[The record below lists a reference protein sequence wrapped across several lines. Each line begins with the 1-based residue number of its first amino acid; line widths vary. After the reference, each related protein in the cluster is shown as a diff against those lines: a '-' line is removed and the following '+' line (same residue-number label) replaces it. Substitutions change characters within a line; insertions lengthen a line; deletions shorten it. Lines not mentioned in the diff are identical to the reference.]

1 MSIAVTTTD
10 PTNTG
15 VSTTSSSSLTGS
27 NAADLQSSFLTLLV
41 AQLKN
46 QDPTNPMENNEL
58 TSQLAQIS
66 TVSGIEKLNTTLGS
80 ISGQIDNSQ
89 SLQASNLIG
98 HGVMIPGTTV
108 LAGTGSEEGAVT
120 TTTPFGVE
128 LQQAADKVTA
138 TITDKNGAVVRT
150 IDIGE
155 LTAGVHSFTWDGTLT
170 DGSTAPNGSYNVAI
184 SASNGGTQLVAQP
197 LQFALVQGVIRG
209 NSGNT
214 LDLGTYGTTTLD
226 EVRQIIYAFTFQESV
241 MAFSQAVSGL
251 NAAATNLDVIGNN
264 IANSAT
270 YGFKSGTASFAD
282 MFAGSK
288 VGLGVKVAGI
298 TQDFTDGT
306 TTNTG
311 RGLDVAISQNGFF
324 RLVDSNGSVFY
335 SRNGQFK
342 LDENRNLVNMQ
353 GLQLTGYP
361 ATGTPPTIQQ
371 GANPTNISIPNTLM
385 AAKTTTT
392 ASMQINLNSSD
403 PLPTV
408 TPFSASN
415 ADSYNKKGSV
425 TVFDSQGNA
434 HDMSVYF
441 VKTGDNNWQVYT
453 QDSSDPTG
461 TAEPA
466 MKLVFNAN
474 GVLTSNPTENI
485 TTGAINGAD
494 PATFSLS
501 FLNSMQQN
509 TGANNIVATTQNG
522 YKPGDL
528 VSYQINDDGT
538 VVGNYSNEQTQLLGQ
553 IVLANFAN
561 NEGLASEGDNVWSA
575 TQSSGVALLGTA
587 GTGNFGTLTN
597 GALEASNVDLSKEL
611 VNMIVAQRNYQSN
624 AQTIKT
630 QDQILNTLVNLR

>member
-1 MSIAVTTTD
+1 
-10 PTNTG
+10 
-15 VSTTSSSSLTGS
+15 
-27 NAADLQSSFLTLLV
+27 
-41 AQLKN
+41 
-46 QDPTNPMENNEL
+46 
-58 TSQLAQIS
+58 
-66 TVSGIEKLNTTLGS
+66 
-80 ISGQIDNSQ
+80 
-89 SLQASNLIG
+89 
-98 HGVMIPGTTV
+98 
-108 LAGTGSEEGAVT
+108 
-120 TTTPFGVE
+120 
-128 LQQAADKVTA
+128 
-138 TITDKNGAVVRT
+138 
-150 IDIGE
+150 
-155 LTAGVHSFTWDGTLT
+155 
-170 DGSTAPNGSYNVAI
+170 
-184 SASNGGTQLVAQP
+184 
-197 LQFALVQGVIRG
+197 
-209 NSGNT
+209 
-214 LDLGTYGTTTLD
+214 
-226 EVRQIIYAFTFQESV
+226 

-342 LDENRNLVNMQ
+342 LDENRNLLNTQ

-361 ATGTPPTIQQ
+361 VTGTPPTIQQ

-453 QDSSDPTG
+453 QDSSDPNSIAK
-461 TAEPA
+461 TATTLE
-466 MKLVFNAN
+466 FNAN
-474 GVLTSNPTENI
+474 GTLVDGAMANNI
-485 TTGAINGAD
+485 A
-494 PATFSLS
+494 
-501 FLNSMQQN
+501 

-538 VVGNYSNEQTQLLGQ
+538 VVGNNSNEQTQLLGQ

-611 VNMIVAQRNYQSN
+611 VNMIVAQRNYKSN

-630 QDQILNTLVNLR
+630 

>member
-1 MSIAVTTTD
+1 
-10 PTNTG
+10 
-15 VSTTSSSSLTGS
+15 
-27 NAADLQSSFLTLLV
+27 
-41 AQLKN
+41 
-46 QDPTNPMENNEL
+46 
-58 TSQLAQIS
+58 
-66 TVSGIEKLNTTLGS
+66 
-80 ISGQIDNSQ
+80 
-89 SLQASNLIG
+89 
-98 HGVMIPGTTV
+98 
-108 LAGTGSEEGAVT
+108 
-120 TTTPFGVE
+120 
-128 LQQAADKVTA
+128 
-138 TITDKNGAVVRT
+138 
-150 IDIGE
+150 
-155 LTAGVHSFTWDGTLT
+155 
-170 DGSTAPNGSYNVAI
+170 
-184 SASNGGTQLVAQP
+184 
-197 LQFALVQGVIRG
+197 
-209 NSGNT
+209 
-214 LDLGTYGTTTLD
+214 
-226 EVRQIIYAFTFQESV
+226 

-342 LDENRNLVNMQ
+342 LDENRNLLNTQ

-361 ATGTPPTIQQ
+361 VTGTPPTIQQ
-371 GANPTNISIPNTLM
+371 GVNPTNISIPNTLM

-453 QDSSDPTG
+453 QDSSDPNSIAK
-461 TAEPA
+461 TATTLE
-466 MKLVFNAN
+466 FNAN
-474 GVLTSNPTENI
+474 GTLVDGAMANNI
-485 TTGAINGAD
+485 A
-494 PATFSLS
+494 
-501 FLNSMQQN
+501 

-538 VVGNYSNEQTQLLGQ
+538 VVGNNSNEQTQLLGQ

-611 VNMIVAQRNYQSN
+611 VNMIVAQRNYKSN

-630 QDQILNTLVNLR
+630 QDQILNTRVNLR

>member
-1 MSIAVTTTD
+1 
-10 PTNTG
+10 
-15 VSTTSSSSLTGS
+15 
-27 NAADLQSSFLTLLV
+27 
-41 AQLKN
+41 
-46 QDPTNPMENNEL
+46 
-58 TSQLAQIS
+58 
-66 TVSGIEKLNTTLGS
+66 
-80 ISGQIDNSQ
+80 
-89 SLQASNLIG
+89 
-98 HGVMIPGTTV
+98 
-108 LAGTGSEEGAVT
+108 
-120 TTTPFGVE
+120 
-128 LQQAADKVTA
+128 
-138 TITDKNGAVVRT
+138 
-150 IDIGE
+150 
-155 LTAGVHSFTWDGTLT
+155 
-170 DGSTAPNGSYNVAI
+170 
-184 SASNGGTQLVAQP
+184 
-197 LQFALVQGVIRG
+197 
-209 NSGNT
+209 
-214 LDLGTYGTTTLD
+214 
-226 EVRQIIYAFTFQESV
+226 

-324 RLVDSNGSVFY
+324 RMVDSNGSVFY

-342 LDENRNLVNMQ
+342 LDENRNIVNMQ

-371 GANPTNISIPNTLM
+371 GANPAPITIPNTLM

-392 ASMQINLNSSD
+392 ASMQINLNSTD
-403 PLPTV
+403 KVPTK
-408 TPFSASN
+408 TPFSPSD
-415 ADSYNKKGSV
+415 ADSYNKKGTV

-434 HDMSVYF
+434 HDMNIFY
-441 VKTGDNNWQVYT
+441 VKTGPNKWDVYT
-453 QDSSDPTG
+453 QDASVTGSVASKNAVMNFSANGTLTSVNNYVAGTVPVDPADPDGPKIPVEGPANAQPQIQISTG
-461 TAEPA
+461 T
-466 MKLVFNAN
+466 
-474 GVLTSNPTENI
+474 
-485 TTGAINGAD
+485 INGAV
-494 PATFSLS
+494 PANFSLS

-509 TGANNIVATTQNG
+509 TGANNIVATNQNG

-528 VSYQINDDGT
+528 VSYQINNDGT
-538 VVGNYSNEQTQLLGQ
+538 VVGNYSNEQQQILGQ

-561 NEGLASEGDNVWSA
+561 NEGLASQGDNVWAA
-575 TQSSGVALLGTA
+575 TQASGVALLGTA
-587 GTGNFGTLTN
+587 GEGNFGKLTN

>member
-1 MSIAVTTTD
+1 
-10 PTNTG
+10 
-15 VSTTSSSSLTGS
+15 
-27 NAADLQSSFLTLLV
+27 
-41 AQLKN
+41 
-46 QDPTNPMENNEL
+46 
-58 TSQLAQIS
+58 
-66 TVSGIEKLNTTLGS
+66 
-80 ISGQIDNSQ
+80 
-89 SLQASNLIG
+89 
-98 HGVMIPGTTV
+98 
-108 LAGTGSEEGAVT
+108 
-120 TTTPFGVE
+120 
-128 LQQAADKVTA
+128 
-138 TITDKNGAVVRT
+138 
-150 IDIGE
+150 
-155 LTAGVHSFTWDGTLT
+155 
-170 DGSTAPNGSYNVAI
+170 
-184 SASNGGTQLVAQP
+184 
-197 LQFALVQGVIRG
+197 
-209 NSGNT
+209 
-214 LDLGTYGTTTLD
+214 
-226 EVRQIIYAFTFQESV
+226 

-342 LDENRNLVNMQ
+342 LDENRNLLNTQ

-361 ATGTPPTIQQ
+361 VTGTPPTIQQ

-453 QDSSDPTG
+453 QDSSDPNSIAK
-461 TAEPA
+461 TATTLE
-466 MKLVFNAN
+466 FNAN
-474 GVLTSNPTENI
+474 GTLVDGAMANNI
-485 TTGAINGAD
+485 A
-494 PATFSLS
+494 
-501 FLNSMQQN
+501 

-538 VVGNYSNEQTQLLGQ
+538 VVGNNSNEQTQLLGQ

-630 QDQILNTLVNLR
+630 QDQILNTRVNLR

>member
-1 MSIAVTTTD
+1 
-10 PTNTG
+10 
-15 VSTTSSSSLTGS
+15 
-27 NAADLQSSFLTLLV
+27 
-41 AQLKN
+41 
-46 QDPTNPMENNEL
+46 
-58 TSQLAQIS
+58 
-66 TVSGIEKLNTTLGS
+66 
-80 ISGQIDNSQ
+80 
-89 SLQASNLIG
+89 
-98 HGVMIPGTTV
+98 
-108 LAGTGSEEGAVT
+108 
-120 TTTPFGVE
+120 
-128 LQQAADKVTA
+128 
-138 TITDKNGAVVRT
+138 
-150 IDIGE
+150 
-155 LTAGVHSFTWDGTLT
+155 
-170 DGSTAPNGSYNVAI
+170 
-184 SASNGGTQLVAQP
+184 
-197 LQFALVQGVIRG
+197 
-209 NSGNT
+209 
-214 LDLGTYGTTTLD
+214 
-226 EVRQIIYAFTFQESV
+226 

-324 RLVDSNGSVFY
+324 RLVDSYGSVFY

-361 ATGTPPTIQQ
+361 ATGTPLTIQQ

-385 AAKTTTT
+385 AAKNTTT

-403 PLPTV
+403 LLPTV
-408 TPFSASN
+408 KTFDVTN

-434 HDMSVYF
+434 HDMSIYF
-441 VKTGDNNWQVYT
+441 VKTGDNNWDVYT
-453 QDSSDPTG
+453 QDSSD
-461 TAEPA
+461 TASKADLATTLE
-466 MKLVFNAN
+466 FNAN
-474 GVLTSNPTENI
+474 GVLVKGEIANI
-485 TTGAINGAD
+485 KTGAINGAD
-494 PATFSLS
+494 PAIFSLS

-587 GTGNFGTLTN
+587 GTGNFGALTN

>member
-1 MSIAVTTTD
+1 
-10 PTNTG
+10 
-15 VSTTSSSSLTGS
+15 
-27 NAADLQSSFLTLLV
+27 
-41 AQLKN
+41 
-46 QDPTNPMENNEL
+46 
-58 TSQLAQIS
+58 
-66 TVSGIEKLNTTLGS
+66 
-80 ISGQIDNSQ
+80 
-89 SLQASNLIG
+89 
-98 HGVMIPGTTV
+98 
-108 LAGTGSEEGAVT
+108 
-120 TTTPFGVE
+120 
-128 LQQAADKVTA
+128 
-138 TITDKNGAVVRT
+138 
-150 IDIGE
+150 
-155 LTAGVHSFTWDGTLT
+155 
-170 DGSTAPNGSYNVAI
+170 
-184 SASNGGTQLVAQP
+184 
-197 LQFALVQGVIRG
+197 
-209 NSGNT
+209 
-214 LDLGTYGTTTLD
+214 
-226 EVRQIIYAFTFQESV
+226 

-288 VGLGVKVAGI
+288 VGLGAKVAGI

-311 RGLDVAISQNGFF
+311 RGLDIAISQNGFF

-361 ATGTPPTIQQ
+361 AAGTPPTIQQ

-392 ASMQINLNSSD
+392 AAMQINLNSSD

-408 TPFSASN
+408 KAFDASN

-441 VKTGDNNWQVYT
+441 VKTKDNTWQVYT
-453 QDSSDPTG
+453 QDSSDAASKA
-461 TAEPA
+461 TAATTLE
-466 MKLVFNAN
+466 FNAN
-474 GVLTSNPTENI
+474 GMLVKGETANI
-485 TTGAINGAD
+485 TTGAINGAV

-575 TQSSGVALLGTA
+575 TQASGVALLGTA

>member
-1 MSIAVTTTD
+1 
-10 PTNTG
+10 
-15 VSTTSSSSLTGS
+15 
-27 NAADLQSSFLTLLV
+27 
-41 AQLKN
+41 
-46 QDPTNPMENNEL
+46 
-58 TSQLAQIS
+58 
-66 TVSGIEKLNTTLGS
+66 
-80 ISGQIDNSQ
+80 
-89 SLQASNLIG
+89 
-98 HGVMIPGTTV
+98 
-108 LAGTGSEEGAVT
+108 
-120 TTTPFGVE
+120 
-128 LQQAADKVTA
+128 
-138 TITDKNGAVVRT
+138 
-150 IDIGE
+150 
-155 LTAGVHSFTWDGTLT
+155 
-170 DGSTAPNGSYNVAI
+170 
-184 SASNGGTQLVAQP
+184 
-197 LQFALVQGVIRG
+197 
-209 NSGNT
+209 
-214 LDLGTYGTTTLD
+214 
-226 EVRQIIYAFTFQESV
+226 

-324 RLVDSNGSVFY
+324 RMVDSNGSVFY

-342 LDENRNLVNMQ
+342 LDENRNIVNMQ

-371 GANPTNISIPNTLM
+371 GANPAPITIPNTLM

-392 ASMQINLNSSD
+392 ASMQINLNSTD
-403 PLPTV
+403 KVPTK
-408 TPFSASN
+408 TPFSPN
-415 ADSYNKKGSV
+415 DADSYNKKGTV

-434 HDMSVYF
+434 HDMNIFY
-441 VKTGDNNWQVYT
+441 VKTGPNKWDVYT
-453 QDSSDPTG
+453 QDASVTGSVASKNAVMNFSANGTLTSVNNYVAGTVPVDPADPDGPKIPVEGPANAQPQIQISTG
-461 TAEPA
+461 T
-466 MKLVFNAN
+466 
-474 GVLTSNPTENI
+474 
-485 TTGAINGAD
+485 INGAV
-494 PATFSLS
+494 PANFSLS

-509 TGANNIVATTQNG
+509 TGANNIVATNQNG

-528 VSYQINDDGT
+528 VSYQINNDGT
-538 VVGNYSNEQTQLLGQ
+538 VVGNYSNEQQQVLGQ

-561 NEGLASEGDNVWSA
+561 NEGLASQGDNVWAA
-575 TQSSGVALLGTA
+575 TQASGVALLGTA
-587 GTGNFGTLTN
+587 GEGNFGKLTN

>member
-1 MSIAVTTTD
+1 
-10 PTNTG
+10 
-15 VSTTSSSSLTGS
+15 
-27 NAADLQSSFLTLLV
+27 
-41 AQLKN
+41 
-46 QDPTNPMENNEL
+46 
-58 TSQLAQIS
+58 
-66 TVSGIEKLNTTLGS
+66 
-80 ISGQIDNSQ
+80 
-89 SLQASNLIG
+89 
-98 HGVMIPGTTV
+98 
-108 LAGTGSEEGAVT
+108 
-120 TTTPFGVE
+120 
-128 LQQAADKVTA
+128 
-138 TITDKNGAVVRT
+138 
-150 IDIGE
+150 
-155 LTAGVHSFTWDGTLT
+155 
-170 DGSTAPNGSYNVAI
+170 
-184 SASNGGTQLVAQP
+184 
-197 LQFALVQGVIRG
+197 
-209 NSGNT
+209 
-214 LDLGTYGTTTLD
+214 
-226 EVRQIIYAFTFQESV
+226 

-324 RLVDSNGSVFY
+324 RMVDSNGSVFY

-342 LDENRNLVNMQ
+342 LDENRNIVNMQ

-361 ATGTPPTIQQ
+361 ATGTPPTVQQ
-371 GANPTNISIPNTLM
+371 GANPAPITIPNTLM
-385 AAKTTTT
+385 AAKSTTT
-392 ASMQINLNSSD
+392 ASMQVNLNSTD
-403 PLPTV
+403 KVPTK
-408 TPFSASN
+408 TPFNPSD

-434 HDMSVYF
+434 HDINIFY
-441 VKTGDNNWQVYT
+441 VKTGPNKWDVYT
-453 QDSSDPTG
+453 QDASVTGSVASKNAVMNFSANGTLTSVNNYVAGTVPVDPADPDGPKIPVEGPANAQPQIQISTG
-461 TAEPA
+461 T
-466 MKLVFNAN
+466 
-474 GVLTSNPTENI
+474 
-485 TTGAINGAD
+485 INGAV
-494 PATFSLS
+494 PANFSLS

-509 TGANNIVATTQNG
+509 TGANNIVATNQNG

-528 VSYQINDDGT
+528 VSYQINNDGT
-538 VVGNYSNEQTQLLGQ
+538 VVGNYSNEQQQVLGQ

-561 NEGLASEGDNVWSA
+561 NEGLASQGDNVWAA
-575 TQSSGVALLGTA
+575 TQASGVALLGTA
-587 GTGNFGTLTN
+587 GEGNFGKLTN

>member
-1 MSIAVTTTD
+1 
-10 PTNTG
+10 
-15 VSTTSSSSLTGS
+15 
-27 NAADLQSSFLTLLV
+27 
-41 AQLKN
+41 
-46 QDPTNPMENNEL
+46 
-58 TSQLAQIS
+58 
-66 TVSGIEKLNTTLGS
+66 
-80 ISGQIDNSQ
+80 
-89 SLQASNLIG
+89 
-98 HGVMIPGTTV
+98 
-108 LAGTGSEEGAVT
+108 
-120 TTTPFGVE
+120 
-128 LQQAADKVTA
+128 
-138 TITDKNGAVVRT
+138 
-150 IDIGE
+150 
-155 LTAGVHSFTWDGTLT
+155 
-170 DGSTAPNGSYNVAI
+170 
-184 SASNGGTQLVAQP
+184 
-197 LQFALVQGVIRG
+197 
-209 NSGNT
+209 
-214 LDLGTYGTTTLD
+214 
-226 EVRQIIYAFTFQESV
+226 

-371 GANPTNISIPNTLM
+371 GANPGPITIPNTLM
-385 AAKTTTT
+385 AAKATTT

-403 PLPTV
+403 ELPSK
-408 TPFSASN
+408 TPFDPSD
-415 ADSYNKKGSV
+415 ADSYNKKGTV

-434 HDMSVYF
+434 HDVNVFF
-441 VKTGDNNWQVYT
+441 VKTQDNTWEVHT
-453 QDSSDPTG
+453 MDSSDPTATPTLSTTMEFNENG
-461 TAEPA
+461 
-466 MKLVFNAN
+466 MLVSGGSAN
-474 GVLTSNPTENI
+474 IV
-485 TTGAINGAD
+485 TGAINGAD
-494 PATFSLS
+494 PASFSLS

-509 TGANNIVATTQNG
+509 TGANNIVATNQNG

-538 VVGNYSNEQTQLLGQ
+538 VVGNYSNEQTQVLGQ

-561 NEGLASEGDNVWSA
+561 NEGLASQGDNVWAA
-575 TQSSGVALLGTA
+575 TQASGVALLGTA
-587 GTGNFGTLTN
+587 GTGNFGKFTN
-597 GALEASNVDLSKEL
+597 GAPESSKVDLSKEL
-611 VNMIVAQRNYQSN
+611 VNMDGAPRN
-624 AQTIKT
+624 
-630 QDQILNTLVNLR
+630 